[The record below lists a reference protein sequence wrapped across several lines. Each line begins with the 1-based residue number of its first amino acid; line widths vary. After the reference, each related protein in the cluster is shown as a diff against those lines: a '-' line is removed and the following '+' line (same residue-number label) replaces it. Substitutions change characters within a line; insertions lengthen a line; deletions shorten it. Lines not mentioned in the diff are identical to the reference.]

1 MNSPEVK
8 ICDCFV
14 GERHEPFIT
23 AELSGNH
30 NQSIDRAI
38 ELIESAAQCG
48 VDAIKLQTYTAD
60 TITLKSSKESF
71 TVRGSNGDWEG
82 RTLYDLYDTAHT
94 PWEWHKRLF
103 DYAKSLGLIIFS
115 SPFDHS
121 AVDFLMD
128 LEVPCFKIASFEN
141 TDVELIKKVASTKKP
156 VILSTGMASL
166 GEIERSVNLIHK
178 YGCGEII
185 LLKCT
190 STYPANPL
198 NSNLRTISHL
208 KQSFGCPVGVSDH
221 TMGIGVSVGAVAL
234 GASFVEKHFTLDR
247 SDGGVDSS
255 FSMEPHEM
263 ALLVNESKICW
274 QSMGQVKYGV
284 SEEEKSSL
292 KFRRSIYITQDL
304 KTGDKISRE
313 NIKSVRPG
321 FGLKIEMLPNV
332 LGMRVTQDIPA
343 NTPLSWDHF
352 K

>member
-1 MNSPEVK
+1 MRNPEIKIGNSY
-8 ICDCFV
+8 V
-14 GERHEPFIT
+14 GQCHKPFIT

-30 NQSIDRAI
+30 NQSLDRAVA
-38 ELIESAAQCG
+38 LIKSAAECG

-60 TITLKSSKESF
+60 TITLKSSNNSF
-71 TVRGSNGDWEG
+71 TVEGSNEDWEG
-82 RTLYDLYDTAHT
+82 QTLYGLYEKAHT
-94 PWEWHKRLF
+94 PWEWHKHLFEYARRLGV
-103 DYAKSLGLIIFS
+103 LIFS
-115 SPFDHS
+115 SPFDHT
-121 AVDFLMD
+121 AVDFLAD
-128 LEVPCFKIASFEN
+128 LEVPCYKIASFEN
-141 TDVELIKKVASTKKP
+141 TDVELVKKVASTKKP

-166 GEIERSVNLIHK
+166 GDIERAVSLVHK

-208 KQSFGCPVGVSDH
+208 KQSFGCPVGISDH

-247 SDGGVDSS
+247 ADGGVDSS
-255 FSMEPHEM
+255 FSMEPNEM
-263 ALLVNESKICW
+263 ALLVKESKICW
-274 QSMGQVKYGV
+274 QSLGQVKYGAL
-284 SEEEKSSL
+284 EEEKSSL
-292 KFRRSIYITQDL
+292 KFRRSIYITRDL

-321 FGLKIEMLPNV
+321 FGLKVEMLPNV
-332 LGMRVTQDIPA
+332 LGMRVTQDITA
-343 NTPLSWDHF
+343 NTPLSWEHF